1 MKVSVNDITIRPL
14 AETDSL
20 EELTELLHRAYK
32 KQADKGFIMLASHQ
46 DVAMTKR
53 RLKGAECYVAIHNKK
68 MVATVCYHRHN
79 NSTDGQWYDRDD
91 IATYGQFGVDPGYQ
105 NIGLGIKL
113 MELMETRARKD
124 KVVELTIDT
133 AEANYE
139 LIAYYKKRGYR
150 EVGHVQWT
158 LVNYRSVILS
168 KKL

>member
-1 MKVSVNDITIRPL
+1 MKVALNEIIIRPL
-14 AETDSL
+14 TETDSL

-46 DVAMTKR
+46 DVEMTKH
-53 RLKGAECYVAIHNKK
+53 RLKGAECYVAIHKNK

-79 NSTDGQWYDRDD
+79 NSSDGQWYDRYD
-91 IATYGQFGVDPGYQ
+91 IATYGQFGVAPEYQ

-113 MELMETRARKD
+113 MELMETCARRD
-124 KVVELTIDT
+124 KVAELTIDT
-133 AEANYE
+133 AETNYD
-139 LIAYYKKRGYR
+139 LIDYYKKRGYR